1 MYAGFTGRP
10 NGCERV
16 LTIGV
21 VNPSSEPAQLKFNV
35 DGVEPG
41 QTATQWIVAGTDPRA
56 TNDADNDRIK
66 AEESPV
72 EFDGDWEL
80 PGFSFGILSIPL
92 K

>member
-1 MYAGFTGRP
+1 VAAALSEDGKR
-10 NGCERV
+10 

-21 VNPSSEPAQLKFNV
+21 VNPSSEPAKLDFKV
-35 DGVEPG
+35 DGVDLG
-41 QTATQWIVAGTDPRA
+41 KAATQWIVAGTDPRA
-56 TNDADNDRIK
+56 TNDVDNDRIK
-66 AEESPV
+66 AVESAV